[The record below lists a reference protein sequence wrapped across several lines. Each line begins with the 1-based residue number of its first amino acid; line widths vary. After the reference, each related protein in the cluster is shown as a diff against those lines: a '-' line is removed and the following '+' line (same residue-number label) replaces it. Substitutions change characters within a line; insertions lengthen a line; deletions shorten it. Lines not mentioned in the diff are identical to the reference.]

1 MTTSEPEPAITN
13 GTESPAGTNE
23 IERALDADQTRLG
36 EVWRLG
42 TEKPPEI
49 AKQLGVATTGFVY
62 SYRRITAALVDGELP
77 SKPTPAK
84 QVGSA
89 LRGFAKRH
97 EDGLSEHT
105 IARLEELAKQ
115 CDRVA
120 NDPAAIAQED
130 SADQKQT
137 EEVEKR
143 DTPGIYV
150 YTYPHYLRHPVLP
163 GLEHEGTGS
172 GRQPRTYFKVGR
184 SGRGVKERIANQM
197 RGTAVPERPS
207 LLRIY
212 TTASRSD
219 LKSLEERLH
228 KHLKAADHGRE
239 RSNDHGTEWFLA
251 HLEFLDDTADLLGL
265 LTHYEPL
272 EDDQADAAT

>member
-1 MTTSEPEPAITN
+1 MTSKEREPRSLDE
-13 GTESPAGTNE
+13 GESPASNGE
-23 IERALDADQTRLG
+23 VAQALNVDPTRLG
-36 EVWRLG
+36 QVWRRADK
-42 TEKPPEI
+42 KPPEI
-49 AKQLGVATTGFVY
+49 ARELGNATTSFVY
-62 SYRRITAALVDGELP
+62 NYRRTIAALVDGELP
-77 SKPTPAK
+77 SMPTPAK
-84 QVGSA
+84 LVASA

-97 EDGLSEHT
+97 QDGLSEHT
-105 IARLEELAKQ
+105 IARLEGLAEQ

-120 NDPAAIAQED
+120 NDPLAIARED
-130 SADQKQT
+130 SVDQKQT

-163 GLEHEGTGS
+163 GLEHEGTGA

-212 TTASRSD
+212 TIDPESE
-219 LKSLEERLH
+219 LKGKEKRLH
-228 KHLKAADHGRE
+228 QHLRSADHGRE
-239 RSNDHGTEWFLA
+239 RSQDHGTEWFLT

-265 LTHYEPL
+265 STDYEPP
-272 EDDQADAAT
+272 EDDQAEATS